1 MVLSLRL
8 EELEKV
14 VADVKEELRRKEDE
28 NVALLQK
35 VQMYEKRCAVS
46 EEKLHSVEDVYQKQ
60 IQSMKVRLLDW
71 LL

>member
-35 VQMYEKRCAVS
+35 VQVYEKQCSVC

-60 IQSMKVRLLDW
+60 IQSLKVRLLD
-71 LL
+71 